1 MEQTFLL
8 QLFIIIIIII
18 IIIIVIMIIII
29 IFSLTDLTLFPG
41 KNATIVDTSQLS

>member
-8 QLFIIIIIII
+8 QLFIIIIII

>member
-8 QLFIIIIIII
+8 QLFIIIII